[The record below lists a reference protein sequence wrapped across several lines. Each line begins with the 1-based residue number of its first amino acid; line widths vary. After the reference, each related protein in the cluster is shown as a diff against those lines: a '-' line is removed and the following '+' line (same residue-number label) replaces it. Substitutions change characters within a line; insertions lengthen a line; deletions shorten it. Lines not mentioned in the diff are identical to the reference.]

1 MEQKKRGRPKLHAEI
16 TEAWAPSRRQ
26 ALNAMYLFEA
36 AHRLSVAATEIP
48 NHELLWYSDP
58 AARAAGGKHGIME
71 QLGRMLMQDK
81 LSEKDCIAVAN
92 MAISA
97 LQAGKT
103 SREIENAIRKIR
115 MAIKKY
121 EAAPEDERDY
131 NSIRVAVGELEKL
144 GCAV

>member
-1 MEQKKRGRPKLHAEI
+1 
-16 TEAWAPSRRQ
+16 
-26 ALNAMYLFEA
+26 
-36 AHRLSVAATEIP
+36 
-48 NHELLWYSDP
+48 
-58 AARAAGGKHGIME
+58 
-71 QLGRMLMQDK
+71 MQDK
-81 LSEKDCIAVAN
+81 LSEKDFIAVAN

-121 EAAPEDERDY
+121 AAAPEDERDY
-131 NSIRVAVGELEKL
+131 SIIRVAVGELEKL

>member
-1 MEQKKRGRPKLHAEI
+1 MERDLQYEIKCPALLICGTKDHAGSCI
-16 TEAWAPSRRQ
+16 RYNKAW
-26 ALNAMYLFEA
+26 
-36 AHRLSVAATEIP
+36 HR
-48 NHELLWYSDP
+48 N
-58 AARAAGGKHGIME
+58 
-71 QLGRMLMQDK
+71 
-81 LSEKDCIAVAN
+81 
-92 MAISA
+92 SA